1 LTLAQ
6 SAALLRVVTSDRFVD
21 TCCIFRCPELALSD
35 PQVGGY
41 LTGGWLAA
49 LDTTG
54 VFLLDQ
60 YLALETELGL
70 ALHLH
75 ADNFAEVTGAVLT
88 AVAVPHVAV
97 VVDAAIVLAVICFLG
112 NALRTTGV

>member
-49 LDTTG
+49 LDM
-54 VFLLDQ
+54 
-60 YLALETELGL
+60 
-70 ALHLH
+70 HLH